1 MNLEW
6 DTQCQHSGRFP
17 LLNTQRSKGLPS
29 TYPWPC
35 SWFNFGVV
43 YQSPGCKLR
52 PHWLL
57 FCICYWVWTHLLTL
71 LLITYSSLLTREINA
86 RAVVPNTLGTR
97 DPFCGE
103 QFFHRLDEGIVLE
116 WFKLVTFGLHSIII
130 TSAPPQ
136 LSSIRSQR
144 LGSPALGNAL
154 AIQGLGLCTL
164 TDKDQGSTPGLGTK
178 MPQAMLHGQ
187 KEKKRER
194 EKETVKQ
201 ASS

>member
-1 MNLEW
+1 
-6 DTQCQHSGRFP
+6 
-17 LLNTQRSKGLPS
+17 
-29 TYPWPC
+29 
-35 SWFNFGVV
+35 
-43 YQSPGCKLR
+43 
-52 PHWLL
+52 
-57 FCICYWVWTHLLTL
+57 
-71 LLITYSSLLTREINA
+71 
-86 RAVVPNTLGTR
+86 VVPNTLGTR

-116 WFKLVTFGLHSIII
+116 WFKLVTFALHSIII

-194 EKETVKQ
+194 ERNSKASQQLAFFWFLWYKYIHYGQFQ
-201 ASS
+201 ASNMTSLNKELGRNVHVYEQCFHHRDTISESNLKRKDKSE